1 MNIAKILELQDLYI
15 EAGKINKEFEDSEI
29 NKKYIKAKDSRSAAK
44 NAIQEILKQADDYQV
59 ALGALSKQ
67 IDNLADEAKEI
78 SDSDYD
84 GIEMD
89 ELNDEKVSIDNC
101 KKEIQG
107 LVSKIDGTKQ
117 VLQALFRKISMVV
130 NEYKKYDTER
140 NALKPKF
147 EEASLQ
153 TKQKFD
159 EINSKVKALKD
170 SMNESDV
177 ALYEQTKAAV
187 GKSRVVVKL
196 TATNC
201 GGCGMELE
209 PSAYQKILADKY
221 GKCPSCGRIVYI
233 QE

>member
-44 NAIQEILKQADDYQV
+44 NAIQDILKQADDYQV

-117 VLQALFRKISMVV
+117 ALQALFRKISMVV

-147 EEASLQ
+147 EEASVQ
-153 TKQKFD
+153 TKQKLD
-159 EINSKVKALKD
+159 EINAKVKAL
-170 SMNESDV
+170 NEDMEEFIIEGEGLLAR
-177 ALYEQTKAAV
+177 ALLHEIDHLNGVLYVDKVEGELLDTAALSEEKEQW
-187 GKSRVVVKL
+187 S
-196 TATNC
+196 
-201 GGCGMELE
+201 
-209 PSAYQKILADKY
+209 
-221 GKCPSCGRIVYI
+221 
-233 QE
+233 